1 MSKTSDLIKVVSL
14 AWFATLT
21 LSACGGGASTEGKDD
36 GDEQVAAV
44 ESTDPDVLAFKENF
58 WDTWSDK
65 TRCGGCHYPGRQTP
79 AFANGNDVV
88 DSHRAAQSEVGGIL
102 VANLASPNDSRMVT
116 IVRAG
121 HKPQACGGVSDNEC
135 ANQIRDAIQAWN
147 DATSGTTAVPQ
158 GVTLTAPPIYAAG
171 NSKNFPT
178 SSADFGNIL
187 TLNSVSLDASLH
199 DLLRSNCKTCHAF
212 PTAQGATGSFA
223 AADIDLA
230 YLEAQQKMDLLIPAN
245 SRLVQRLSQDSHN
258 CWPDPSAVEPDDC
271 VYSSQEMENAIAA
284 FAETITSSGVDS
296 DLIISKALKLIPGE
310 AIIATGGQRHASNQI
325 ALWEFKTGTGNV
337 AYDTSKVTPKMPLTL
352 SGDYEW
358 VGGYGIRFRNGYAFA
373 PNEKSI
379 KLHNNIKAR
388 GEYSIE
394 AWVIPSNVTQE
405 DKNIISYSGSKT
417 QRNFT
422 VSQNKYNYQF
432 QNRSNETNFNGD
444 PLLTTDAN
452 DEDLQSA
459 QQHVVLTYD
468 PVRGGRIY
476 VNGKFTDDVDVNG
489 NNGTDGELDS
499 WDDKLIFILANES
512 GVQDQSRSWDG
523 AFRMV
528 AIHNRVLSDEQID
541 QNFKA
546 GVGEKFF
553 LLFSIGHIDG
563 VPADSYIKVQVEQF
577 DTYSYLF
584 DNPVYVNLGNPAP
597 TINFPIA
604 GMRIGIN
611 GKEAIIGQSF
621 THIAAADGSELNI
634 TANNQEIS
642 RLGSVIELQQGSASD
657 EFFLSFEVLGD
668 ERNSYVVVNPD
679 PAAQPAPEDLP
690 AQSDIGVRTFSEIN
704 ATMSDL
710 TGVPTSNSAVFAT
723 YSSLVQQLPSTED
736 INAFVPANI
745 IGISQLAFEYCDQLV
760 DNTPNIPTDCERT
773 GTTISARECVF
784 NNFLDVATPFNATGK
799 VDIANSLYDR
809 MIGVSRAG
817 TVLVSAPTKTQIL
830 DELINAPDTTGD
842 TPPGRYPGN
851 LVYQLLNAG
860 SSTDDIA
867 KATCTSVLGS
877 AAMLV
882 Q

>member
-14 AWFATLT
+14 AWFAILT
-21 LSACGGGASTEGKDD
+21 LSACGGGASTEGKQSDD
-36 GDEQVAAV
+36 GQVAAV
-44 ESTDPDVLAFKENF
+44 ESTDPDVLAFKESF
-58 WDTWSDK
+58 WDTWSAK

-88 DSHRAAQSEVGGIL
+88 DSHRAAQTQVGGVL

-158 GVTLTAPPIYAAG
+158 GVTLTAPPIYDAG
-171 NSKNFPT
+171 NSKSFPA
-178 SSADFGNIL
+178 SSANFGNIL

-199 DLLRSNCKTCHAF
+199 DLLRTNCQTCHAF

-258 CWPDPSAVEPDDC
+258 CWSDPSAVEPDDC

-325 ALWEFKTGTGNV
+325 ALWEFKTGSGNV

-352 SGDYEW
+352 VGDYDW
-358 VGGYGIRFRNGYAFA
+358 VGGYGVRFRNGYAFA

-379 KLHNNIKAR
+379 KLNNNIKAR

-422 VSQNKYNYQF
+422 VSQNKYNYRF
-432 QNRSNETNFNGD
+432 QNRSNETDFNGD
-444 PLLTTDAN
+444 PFIKTKDASEN
-452 DEDLQSA
+452 LQAA
-459 QQHVVLTYD
+459 QQHIVMTYD

-476 VNGKFTDDVDVNG
+476 VNGVLTDHDPDING
-489 NNGTDGELDS
+489 NNAVDGKLDS

-528 AIHNRVLSDEQID
+528 AIHNRVLSDAQID

-597 TINFPIA
+597 AIDFPIA

-621 THIAAADGSELNI
+621 THISDASGAVLNI
-634 TANNQEIS
+634 TSNNQEIS
-642 RLGSVIELQQGSASD
+642 RLGSVIELQQGSAND
-657 EFFLSFEVLGD
+657 EFFLSFEALGN
-668 ERNSYVVVNPD
+668 ETNAYVVVNPD
-679 PAAQPAPEDLP
+679 PAAQPSPEDLP
-690 AQSDIGVRTFSEIN
+690 AQSDIGVRTFSEVN
-704 ATMSDL
+704 ATMSEL
-710 TGVPTSNSAVFAT
+710 TGVPTSNTAVFLT

-736 INAFVPANI
+736 ITAFVPANI

-760 DNTPNIPTDCERT
+760 DNAPNIPTVCERDPAAS
-773 GTTISARECVF
+773 SARECVF
-784 NNFLDVATPFNATGK
+784 GNTLDVATPFGATEK
-799 VDIANSLYDR
+799 VDVVNALYNR
-809 MIGVSRAG
+809 MIGISRSGA
-817 TVLVSAPTKTQIL
+817 VLSSAPTRTEIT
-830 DELINAPDTTGD
+830 DELINLPAAGT
-842 TPPGRYPGN
+842 YPGN
-851 LVYQLLNAG
+851 LVLRLLNDG
-860 SSTDDIA
+860 SSTNDIA

-877 AAMLV
+877 AAMLI